1 MSVLNEK
8 AMRRSLPNV
17 FRHIPVVH
25 GLGAVYRRARTHA
38 IERFLR
44 IDTVT
49 LPPQEHDRSEFPTDC
64 FRYDTIDY
72 RLLRRVINRLEL
84 RPYDVAYELGCGLG
98 RIVCVLAR
106 QRIHRSIGIELS
118 PALARRAEQ
127 NIASL
132 RGRRAE
138 AEIRIQD
145 AAEANY
151 DDGTVFV
158 LFNPFGERILAAVLE
173 QIHDSLLR
181 SPRSIR
187 MAYILPRRDFLM
199 EQADWLRSTGSLN
212 SAWFG
217 INVSFWTNTPD
228 TALRLAA

>member
-1 MSVLNEK
+1 MA
-8 AMRRSLPNV
+8 AMNKNTVDRSLPNV
-17 FRHIPVVH
+17 LRRVPVVH
-25 GLGAVYRRARTHA
+25 GLGAMYRRARTSA

-44 IDTVT
+44 INTVT

-64 FRYDTIDY
+64 FLYDTIDY
-72 RLLRRVINRLEL
+72 RLISQVLDRLQL

-127 NIASL
+127 NITTL

-138 AEIRIQD
+138 AEIRVQD

-158 LFNPFGERILAAVLE
+158 LFNPFGGRILGAVLE
-173 QIHDSLLR
+173 RIHDSLQR
-181 SPRSIR
+181 SPRSMRI
-187 MAYILPRRDFLM
+187 AYINPRRDFLM
-199 EQADWLRSTGSLN
+199 EQAAWLRGTGSLD

-217 INVSFWTNTPD
+217 ISVSF
-228 TALRLAA
+228 